1 MKKIT
6 IFFLLLVST
15 NSFAEIFT
23 QTEEDSFGVQGS
35 TDNVSVG
42 KLDETLSISAFDEAL
57 GTLTGV
63 TVTVFGQMDSTGYIE
78 NKSVA
83 SGYASVFLAFTQAWG
98 VSTTFADAVV
108 FEPAAFVPPI
118 FEAES
123 DLLGNSTLTG
133 DQFQYEY
140 HSTEQKYDI
149 QVGVADFSAFTTGDD
164 IDFTFGADML
174 THHTITVLSG
184 TGVYESAF
192 QTGSW
197 GKVKV
202 VYEYTTGEVPEPS
215 TIVILG
221 LGVMGLFLNRKK
233 RV

>member
-1 MKKIT
+1 MMKKIT

-63 TVTVFGQMDSTGYIE
+63 TVTVFGQIDSIGYIE

-83 SGYASVFLAFTQAWG
+83 NGYASVFLAFSQAWG
-98 VSTTFADAVV
+98 GSTTAADDWV
-108 FEPAAFVPPI
+108 FEDASFDPPYY
-118 FEAES
+118 EEES

-133 DQFQYEY
+133 DQFIYGFTTHEYEKEL
-140 HSTEQKYDI
+140 TGVDI
-149 QVGVADFSAFTTGDD
+149 SAFTTGDD
-164 IDFTFGADML
+164 IDFTFGAKMF
-174 THHTITVLSG
+174 THHTIEVESG

-202 VYEYTTGEVPEPS
+202 EYEYTTGEVPEPS